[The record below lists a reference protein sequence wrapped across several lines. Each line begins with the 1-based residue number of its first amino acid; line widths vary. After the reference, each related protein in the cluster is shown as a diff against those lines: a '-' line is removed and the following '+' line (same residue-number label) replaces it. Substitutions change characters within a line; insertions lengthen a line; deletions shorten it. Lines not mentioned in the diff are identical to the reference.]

1 MAEPS
6 LGPVTFST
14 TPAAVTSLL
23 LMVTIGAS
31 GVVILSLFSPKILDK
46 VFWPQRFKDASMASL
61 TLEVMVNPS
70 MLDVL
75 ALKEFKKATR
85 LMVSVLF
92 KSAQLTLP
100 LGSAEPSGASLAKMA
115 SVTFKP
121 LAKLVGATLK
131 AEAPA
136 TRSASNMV
144 LI

>member
-1 MAEPS
+1 MVMP
-6 LGPVTFST
+6 T
-14 TPAAVTSLL
+14 LL
-23 LMVTIGAS
+23 S
-31 GVVILSLFSPKILDK
+31 FKICDK
-46 VFWPQRFKDASMASL
+46 VFWPQRFNDASIEVL
-61 TLEVMVNPS
+61 TPVAMVTAS